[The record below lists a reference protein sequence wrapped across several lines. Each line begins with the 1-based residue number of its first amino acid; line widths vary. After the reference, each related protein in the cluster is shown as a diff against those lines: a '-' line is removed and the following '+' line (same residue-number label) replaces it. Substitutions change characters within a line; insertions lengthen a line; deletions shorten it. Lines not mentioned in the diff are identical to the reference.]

1 MQKTEVYSWRLS
13 PQLKIAL
20 EEAARGEH
28 KSLAQLLEEIVRDW
42 LEQSH
47 GGRNEGET
55 ERQRHLQETALK
67 FTGILENGRPDRAGS
82 VRSEL
87 KARIA
92 RRHGR

>member
-1 MQKTEVYSWRLS
+1 MQKTDVYSWRLS

-20 EEAARGEH
+20 EEAARCEN
-28 KSLAQLLEEIVRDW
+28 KSLGQLLEEIVRDW

-47 GGRNEGET
+47 DSRNERET

-67 FTGILENGRPDRAGS
+67 FAGILESGRPDRTESA
-82 VRSEL
+82 RSEL